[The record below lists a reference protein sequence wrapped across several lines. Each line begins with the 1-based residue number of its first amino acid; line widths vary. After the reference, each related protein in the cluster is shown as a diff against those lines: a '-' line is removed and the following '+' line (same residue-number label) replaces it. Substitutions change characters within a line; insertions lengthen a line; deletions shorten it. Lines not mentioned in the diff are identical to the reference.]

1 MSLRVLVCND
11 LPIVLDGLRSLIE
24 AEPDMLVIGTTDSGM
39 EAIMMARAQ
48 RPDVVVT
55 GLDLQGI
62 NGTEMIR
69 RLLRE
74 PGETP
79 PRVVAL
85 AMNDDDETL
94 VSLLHLGVN
103 GVLVRGA
110 TGQELSAAVRSAAK
124 GQTTLAPQI
133 ATRLVDWYRRDSR
146 GRSEA
151 LRIPTEEIT
160 ARERQ
165 VLTLLAHGHSTEEVA
180 EQLSIGVTTVRTH
193 LYRLRCKLDVRD
205 RVQLVSLAYR
215 AGLIQSA

>member
-1 MSLRVLVCND
+1 MPLRVLVCND

-24 AEPDMLVIGTTDSGM
+24 AEPDMLVVGTTDSGM
-39 EAIMMARAQ
+39 EAIMMARTQ
-48 RPDVVVT
+48 RPDVIVT
-55 GLDLQGI
+55 GMELQGI

-74 PGETP
+74 PEDVP
-79 PRVVAL
+79 HRVVAL
-85 AMNDDDETL
+85 AMTDDDETFA
-94 VSLLHLGVN
+94 SLLDLGVN
-103 GVLVRGA
+103 GVLVRGT
-110 TGQELSAAVRSAAK
+110 TGQELSSAIRSAAK

-133 ATRLVDWYRRDSR
+133 TTRLVDWYRRDNR
-146 GRSEA
+146 TPNEA
-151 LRIPTEEIT
+151 LRIPVGEIT

-165 VLTLLAHGHSTEEVA
+165 VLTLLAQGLSTEEVA

-215 AGLIQSA
+215 AGLVQSA

>member
-1 MSLRVLVCND
+1 MPLRVLVCND

-39 EAIMMARAQ
+39 EAIMMARTQ

-69 RLLRE
+69 RLLGE
-74 PGETP
+74 PGDAP
-79 PRVVAL
+79 HRVVAL
-85 AMNDDDETL
+85 AMNDDDETFA
-94 VSLLHLGVN
+94 SLLHLGVN
-103 GVLVRGA
+103 GVLVRGT
-110 TGQELSAAVRSAAK
+110 TGQELSSAIRSAAK

-133 ATRLVDWYRRDSR
+133 ATRLVDWYRRDNR
-146 GRSEA
+146 TPKEA
-151 LRIPTEEIT
+151 LRIPTGDIT

-165 VLTLLAHGHSTEEVA
+165 VLMLLAKVSPRRRS

>member
-24 AEPDMLVIGTTDSGM
+24 AEPDMLVIGTTNSGM
-39 EAIMMARAQ
+39 EAIMTARTQ

-74 PGETP
+74 PGDTP
-79 PRVVAL
+79 PRIVAL
-85 AMNDDDETL
+85 AMNDDDETFAG
-94 VSLLHLGVN
+94 LLRLGVN
-103 GVLVRGA
+103 GVLVRGT
-110 TGQELSAAVRSAAK
+110 TGQELSAAIRSAAK

-133 ATRLVDWYRRDSR
+133 ATRLVDWYRRDNR
-146 GRSEA
+146 TPHEA

-160 ARERQ
+160 TRERQ
-165 VLTLLAHGHSTEEVA
+165 VLTLLAQGMSTEEVA
-180 EQLSIGVTTVRTH
+180 AQLSIGVTTVRTH

-215 AGLIQSA
+215 SGLIQSA

>member
-1 MSLRVLVCND
+1 MPLQVLVCND

-24 AEPDMLVIGTTDSGM
+24 AEPDMLVVGTTNNGM
-39 EAIMMARAQ
+39 EAIMVARTR

-55 GLDLQGI
+55 GLELQGI

-74 PGETP
+74 PGDTP
-79 PRVVAL
+79 LRIVVL
-85 AMNDDDETL
+85 TMDDDDETL
-94 VSLLHLGVN
+94 TGLLHLGVN

-110 TGQELSAAVRSAAK
+110 TGQELSAAIRCAAK
-124 GQTTLAPQI
+124 GQTALAPQI
-133 ATRLVDWYRRDSR
+133 ATRLVDWYRRDNR
-146 GRSEA
+146 APVEA
-151 LRIPTEEIT
+151 LRLPAEEIT

-165 VLTLLAHGHSTEEVA
+165 VLMLLAQGLSTEEVA

-193 LYRLRCKLDVRD
+193 LYRLRCKLHVRD

-215 AGLIQSA
+215 AGLMRSA

>member
-1 MSLRVLVCND
+1 MPLRVLVCND

-39 EAIMMARAQ
+39 EAIMMARTQ

-69 RLLRE
+69 RLLGE
-74 PGETP
+74 PGDAP
-79 PRVVAL
+79 HRVVAL
-85 AMNDDDETL
+85 AMNDDDETFA
-94 VSLLHLGVN
+94 SLLHLGVN
-103 GVLVRGA
+103 GVLVRGT
-110 TGQELSAAVRSAAK
+110 TGQELSSAIRSAAK

-133 ATRLVDWYRRDSR
+133 ATRLVDWYRRDNR
-146 GRSEA
+146 TPKEA
-151 LRIPTEEIT
+151 LRIPTGDIT

-165 VLTLLAHGHSTEEVA
+165 VLMLLAQGLSTEEVA